1 MSKYNPKTEPG
12 EFLYYLIQTTVQGQ
26 GKAVTE
32 LRRLGFRAYMP
43 IARTEHIHKRSKKL
57 VVRKWPLL
65 DRYIFVRV
73 PRVGANWY
81 GLLEAEHVEGVM
93 SVASALGERVPFP
106 IHRGIIAA
114 FLGHMKRGDF
124 DDTTAAKIRRGEI
137 AKGKHAKLR
146 STFAK
151 GRNVRV
157 QLGPFAGFSGR
168 VTDVTA
174 RGSIRVLVG
183 LLGAHVPLEF
193 SRADQLAPLDMADEA
208 A

>member
-26 GKAVTE
+26 QKAVTE

-43 IARTEHIHKRSKKL
+43 IARTEAIHHRSKKL
-57 VVRKWPLL
+57 IVRKWPLL

-73 PRVGANWY
+73 PRTGANWY
-81 GLLEAEHVEGVM
+81 ALTDCGHVETVM
-93 SVASALGERVPFP
+93 SVSTAGGERVAFP
-106 IHRGIIAA
+106 VHRSIIAA
-114 FLGHMKRGDF
+114 FLAHQKAGDF

-151 GRNVRV
+151 GRSVRV
-157 QLGPFAGFSGR
+157 QHGAFITFSGR
-168 VTDVTA
+168 VTDVSAKGT
-174 RGSIRVLVG
+174 ITILVELFG
-183 LLGAHVPLEF
+183 RLQPLEF
-193 SRADQLAPLDMADEA
+193 SRPDDLLH
-208 A
+208 